1 MGNSHQRDINRKQ
14 NTSALARTLAL
25 PKTFLFLPVVIA
37 ISLLIF
43 SQTSLAHT
51 LPAANNTPADTDCPS
66 CGVSRASEALSIAG
80 NTVIQGSLMGISA
93 SGSLIVE
100 SVKASASGVVVVLHA
115 SADAAS
121 VTLQL
126 SGEVLQHAAL
136 ASGTVIEVSAVSTGH
151 LLISA
156 GKVIAFIPNELGK
169 ALLHHEKIK

>member
-1 MGNSHQRDINRKQ
+1 MGISHHHRFRRKQ
-14 NTSALARTLAL
+14 NTSAQARTLAR
-25 PKTFLFLPVVIA
+25 PKTFLFLPVLIA

-43 SQTSLAHT
+43 SQTCLAYT
-51 LPAANNTPADTDCPS
+51 PPATNNTSVNTDCPS
-66 CGVSRASEALSIAG
+66 CGVSRASEALSVAG
-80 NTVIQGSLMGISA
+80 NTVVQGSLMGITA
-93 SGSLIVE
+93 SGSLIIE
-100 SVKASASGVVVVLHA
+100 SVKASTSGVVVVLHA

-121 VTLQL
+121 VTLHL

-136 ASGTVIEVSAVSTGH
+136 ASGTLIEVSAVSTGH

>member
-1 MGNSHQRDINRKQ
+1 MGFQHKIKFSRNQRTAVQ
-14 NTSALARTLAL
+14 TSTLTR
-25 PKTFLFLPVVIA
+25 PKTFLFAPILIA
-37 ISLLIF
+37 ISLLVF

-51 LPAANNTPADTDCPS
+51 PPAANNTSADTDCPS
-66 CGVSRASEALSIAG
+66 CGVSRASEALSGAG
-80 NTVIQGSLMGISA
+80 NTVIQGSLTGITA
-93 SGSLIVE
+93 SGSLIIE
-100 SVKASASGVVVVLHA
+100 SVKASASGVVMVLHA

-126 SGEVLQHAAL
+126 SGEVLKQAAL

-169 ALLHHEKIK
+169 ALLHHEKVK